1 MRYWLALAAV
11 LIVAFST
18 AHRAQTD
25 TVDDFISAEMRQQ
38 RIPGMSIAVIKDGV
52 VVKAAG
58 YGYADVA
65 RKIPSTPDTV
75 YKIGS
80 LTKQFIAAGVM
91 LLVQQGR
98 ITLDSSVADFLP
110 KAPPAWK
117 PITIRHLLTHTS
129 GLKRDVGNGNEYVVG
144 RTDAELVDAA
154 FSERLVFT
162 PGARGQY
169 SNLGYIVL
177 GEVIR
182 SVTRKPWNDYLAEEV
197 FTRAGLRSTAPYT
210 QAVPGKARGYSDND
224 KWRPAVEWKSAPA
237 SGSLQSSV
245 SDLARWDIALSTA
258 SVLTDASRAEMWT
271 SARLN
276 DGSTYG
282 YGFGWGLSP
291 FNGHR
296 RVSHSGG
303 LPGFISH
310 WWRFLDARV
319 SVIVLMNVDD
329 ADAPR
334 IVQRLAAAYLPSLK

>member
-1 MRYWLALAAV
+1 MRYWLSLALV
-11 LIVAFST
+11 ILVFST
-18 AHRAQTD
+18 SDRAQTD
-25 TVDDFISAEMRQQ
+25 PVDDFIRAEMRQQ

-58 YGYADVA
+58 YGYADVE

-91 LLVQQGR
+91 RLVEQGR
-98 ITLDSSVADFLP
+98 VALDAPVTEFIR

-129 GLKRDVGNGNEYVVG
+129 GLKRDVGNGNEYVAG
-144 RTDAELVDAA
+144 RTDAELVTAA
-154 FSERLVFT
+154 FSEPLVFT

-177 GEVIR
+177 GEVIS
-182 SVTRKPWNDYLAEEV
+182 SVTGKPWNDYLAEAV
-197 FTRAGLRSTAPYT
+197 FTPAGLLNTAPYT
-210 QAVPGKARGYSDND
+210 QPVPDKARGYSGND
-224 KWRPAVEWKSAPA
+224 EWKPAIQWKSVPA

-245 SDLARWDIALSTA
+245 TDLARWDVALNSA

-271 SARLN
+271 AARLN
-276 DGSTYG
+276 DASTYG
-282 YGFGWGLSP
+282 YGFGWSLAP

-296 RVSHSGG
+296 RVSHTGG
-303 LPGFISH
+303 LPGFVSH
-310 WWRFLDARV
+310 WWRFVDDRL
-319 SVIVLMNVDD
+319 SVIVLMNLDD
-329 ADAPR
+329 VDAPR
-334 IVQRLAAAYLPSLK
+334 IVQRLATAYLPSLK